1 MSVFYLDSLSNT
13 STNVNS
19 HYSDNDNDDN
29 ENVNIKEEIDDKG
42 ALRYVHFICYIRF
55 VYFNIFNSKEAQ

>member
-1 MSVFYLDSLSNT
+1 MSVFCLDSLSNT

-29 ENVNIKEEIDDKG
+29 ENANIKEEIDDKG
-42 ALRYVHFICYIRF
+42 ALRYVHFIFLF
-55 VYFNIFNSKEAQ
+55 VLFILIFFAQL